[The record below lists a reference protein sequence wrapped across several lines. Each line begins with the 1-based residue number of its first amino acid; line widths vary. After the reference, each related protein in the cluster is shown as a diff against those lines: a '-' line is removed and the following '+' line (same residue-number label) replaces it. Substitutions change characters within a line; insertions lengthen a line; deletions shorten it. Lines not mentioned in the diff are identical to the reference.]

1 MNPNH
6 WKAQFWFGTAAYRM
20 KRWDEALA
28 AYRKSV
34 ELNPGDPGGY
44 SGIGM
49 TLMNLG
55 QRADAIPAFQEAVRL
70 DPTREVDQ
78 RVLKGLLEERR
89 GG

>member
-1 MNPNH
+1 
-6 WKAQFWFGTAAYRM
+6 
-20 KRWDEALA
+20 
-28 AYRKSV
+28 
-34 ELNPGDPGGY
+34 
-44 SGIGM
+44 M